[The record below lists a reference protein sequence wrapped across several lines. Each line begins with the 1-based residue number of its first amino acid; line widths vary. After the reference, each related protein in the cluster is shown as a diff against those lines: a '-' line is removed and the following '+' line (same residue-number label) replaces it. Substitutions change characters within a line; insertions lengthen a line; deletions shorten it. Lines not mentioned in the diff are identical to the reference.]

1 MHLGISLSLRIRKI
15 LQITVKHLS
24 MSLLNTE
31 KNLCKLL
38 LQKDFL
44 TIYKSHNR
52 QSKGFNVKFNLSL
65 CANNEHLQRSCK
77 SILNK
82 ASRNILKEVIK
93 PVNID
98 MHHLKRKRK
107 QLKTKLY
114 NTVLHN
120 EFKATCTWIKKKVNC
135 IQRTVRQRHSRKL
148 SRDKIDLHSKD
159 VQAKQPK
166 NRRFSKD
173 AITAKKKS
181 KPKRNKTNSKRRIAL
196 AKESGPDQNAI
207 NLSCLNLTS
216 PPKVTTSKWTIFYP
230 NTCRYK
236 LV

>member
-1 MHLGISLSLRIRKI
+1 
-15 LQITVKHLS
+15 

-52 QSKGFNVKFNLSL
+52 QPKGFNVKFNLSL

-173 AITAKKKS
+173 AITAKKKN
-181 KPKRNKTNSKRRIAL
+181 KP
-196 AKESGPDQNAI
+196 
-207 NLSCLNLTS
+207 
-216 PPKVTTSKWTIFYP
+216 
-230 NTCRYK
+230 
-236 LV
+236 